1 MSQALHKT
9 ALIMAGGT
17 GGHIFPGIAMAKALQ
32 AAGWRVVWLGGQTGM
47 EHKLV
52 PAHGFELR
60 TVAFSGV
67 RGKGLKTLA
76 LLPARLVSA
85 WWQARRIVREVKPQV
100 VLGFGGYISA
110 PGGLAAVSCGVPL
123 FLHEQNALPGM
134 ANKLLS
140 YVSRRVFTAFPGAL
154 RRGQWVGNPL
164 RTEFTEQA
172 LPTERFAGRQG
183 PLRLLVIGG
192 SLGAQALN
200 TIVPQALA
208 LIPPERR
215 PQVLHQSGEKQ
226 MEALQANY
234 ASAQVEAQLT
244 PFIDNTAT
252 AYAEADLV
260 LCRAGASTVTEL
272 AAVGAAACFVP
283 FPHAVDDHQT
293 VNANY
298 LVAHDAAWLM
308 PQSSISAASLAAFL
322 EQLDRKQLEER
333 AVKALHLA
341 KTDAVVQM
349 LAACE
354 EVAA

>member
-1 MSQALHKT
+1 MTSTSQKT

-17 GGHIFPGIAMAKALQ
+17 GGHIFPGIAVAKGLER
-32 AAGWRVVWLGGQTGM
+32 AGWRVVWLGGQTGM

-67 RGKGLKTLA
+67 RGKGIKTL
-76 LLPARLVSA
+76 LTLPWRLGSA
-85 WWQARRIVREVKPQV
+85 WRQSRRIMRELKPQV

-110 PGGLAAVSCGVPL
+110 PGGLAAASCGVPL

-140 YVSRRVFTAFPGAL
+140 YVSRRVFSAFPGAL

-164 RTEFTEQA
+164 REEFMQQA
-172 LPTERFAGRQG
+172 LPIERFAGREG

-215 PQVLHQSGEKQ
+215 PVVLHQSGEKQ
-226 MEALQANY
+226 MQALQANY
-234 ASAQVEAQLT
+234 ANAEVEAELT

-252 AYAEADLV
+252 AFAEADVL
-260 LCRAGASTVTEL
+260 LCRAGASTVTEI

-308 PQSSISAASLAAFL
+308 PQSSMTAPSLAAFL
-322 EQLDRKQLEER
+322 EQLDRKQLQER
-333 AVKALHLA
+333 AVKALYLA
-341 KTDAVVQM
+341 KTDAVAQM
-349 LAACE
+349 VAACE